1 MRDYSIKEIKAIEER
16 LEHTIQKLEKLQK
29 QAGIEP
35 FIDNSDFI
43 RIFKIS
49 NSTAKNWRT
58 KGIIPYVQIEN
69 KIYYK
74 VTDIKEL
81 FAI

>member
-1 MRDYSIKEIKAIEER
+1 MKEYSIREIKVIEER
-16 LEHTIQKLEKLQK
+16 LEQTIQKLERLQK

-49 NSTAKNWRT
+49 NSTAKNWRS
-58 KGIIPYVQIEN
+58 KGVIPYVQIEN

-74 VTDIKEL
+74 IEDIKML
-81 FAI
+81 FNQ

>member
-1 MRDYSIKEIKAIEER
+1 MRDYSTREIKAIEER

-35 FIDNSDFI
+35 FIDNSVFI

>member
-1 MRDYSIKEIKAIEER
+1 MKEYSIREIKAIEER
-16 LEHTIQKLEKLQK
+16 LEQTIQKLEKLQK

-69 KIYYK
+69 KIYYMIE
-74 VTDIKEL
+74 DIRQL
-81 FAI
+81 FKG